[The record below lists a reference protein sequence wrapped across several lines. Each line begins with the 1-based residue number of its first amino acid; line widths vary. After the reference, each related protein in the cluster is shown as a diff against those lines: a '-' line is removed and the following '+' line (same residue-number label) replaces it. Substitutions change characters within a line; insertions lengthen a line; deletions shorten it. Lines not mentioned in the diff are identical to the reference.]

1 MENDNNNAMLTTK
14 NLLMINHNCP
24 NREKRLIERQVLLLS
39 SYCSNLLVPD
49 LDAELAD
56 SNSLELRSNQCIP
69 QSHITLGSESGL
81 SQWPLLR
88 EISFI
93 PDLSKFIP
101 MRTMQCCVLCWD
113 AQSYLTFT
121 LFVFLHHYNAFCVKA
136 DKLPSYQNF
145 KIY

>member
-56 SNSLELRSNQCIP
+56 SNSLELMSNQCIP
-69 QSHITLGSESGL
+69 HHSWIRVWSESVTSPQRDLLHSRFIKVYPHEDNAMLCAMLGCPKLSHIYSFCFLA
-81 SQWPLLR
+81 PL
-88 EISFI
+88 
-93 PDLSKFIP
+93 
-101 MRTMQCCVLCWD
+101 
-113 AQSYLTFT
+113 
-121 LFVFLHHYNAFCVKA
+121 
-136 DKLPSYQNF
+136 
-145 KIY
+145 